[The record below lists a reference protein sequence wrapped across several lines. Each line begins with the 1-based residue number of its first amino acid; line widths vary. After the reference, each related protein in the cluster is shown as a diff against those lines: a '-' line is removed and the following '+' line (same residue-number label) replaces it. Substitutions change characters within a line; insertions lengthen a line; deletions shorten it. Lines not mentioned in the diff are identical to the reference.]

1 MASIIKYSLVI
12 FLVYWVHLCAFSLTL
27 GEAQYLASE
36 RASAT
41 LWNEL
46 EKSKNLSNYSA
57 LKEIY
62 DKKFSPL
69 EYLISH
75 EQELSPEALN
85 NAYEDAI
92 LTAAAMRD
100 SELELAILARWK
112 QSPNRN
118 NFHIRLFE
126 NGYRNRKI
134 SFENTLFQWILP
146 DNGKVN
152 RKELLNHYDILR
164 EEQFHDMSSSF
175 WQQHHDCNENGLCNK
190 VQYHERSKTITTL
203 YLCDRDNGL
212 THKLFEFEHNYYG
225 QQLFVLP
232 SSDGKKLALLHASIN
247 KLGVKIVK
255 ERIGGVECA
264 VPQLISEDVL
274 ELYVVDLQAPKT
286 QTKYDVLQ
294 KWNASFLKKNN
305 LKRFSWPNSSQKP
318 IVDFAPS
325 NRCFE

>member
-1 MASIIKYSLVI
+1 MIKYYLVAL
-12 FLVYWVHLCAFSLTL
+12 FACWTSLCAFSLTL
-27 GEAQYLASE
+27 GEARYLAGK

-46 EKSKNLSNYSA
+46 EKSKELSNYSA

-75 EQELSPEALN
+75 EQGLSPEALN
-85 NAYEDAI
+85 SAYEDAI
-92 LTAAAMRD
+92 LAAAIMKD
-100 SELELAILARWK
+100 SALELAILNRWK
-112 QSPNRN
+112 QCPDRN
-118 NFHIRLFE
+118 NFHIKLFE

-152 RKELLNHYDILR
+152 KKELLNRYDILR
-164 EEQFHDMSSSF
+164 EEQCHDLSPPF
-175 WQQHHDCNENGLCNK
+175 GYLHHTCNENGLCNE
-190 VQYHERSKTITTL
+190 VQHHQGLKTITTL
-203 YLCDRDNGL
+203 YLRDRDSGL

-232 SSDGKKLALLHASIN
+232 SSDGKKLALLHAGIN

-255 ERIGGVECA
+255 ERYGGVDCA
-264 VPQLISEDVL
+264 VPYLISEDVL
-274 ELYVVDLQAPKT
+274 ELYVVDLQAPKV
-286 QTKYDVLQ
+286 QTKHDVLQ
-294 KWNASFLKKNN
+294 KWDDSFLKKNN
-305 LKRFSWPNSSQKP
+305 FKRFSWPNSAQMP
-318 IVDFAPS
+318 TVGFDPS
-325 NRCFE
+325 NRVFE